1 MRTALL
7 GCLFLVPAVVLSAAG
22 TPEIYGTL
30 IAGSQGVRQ
39 VTVRLVCGQSRP
51 IQTRTDNYGSYRLRP
66 HQGGHCRL
74 TVDAAG
80 CSRPP
85 ALNVHA
91 YDKPVRYDLV
101 LLNRNGVC
109 SLERR

>member
-7 GCLFLVPAVVLSAAG
+7 GCLFLVPAVVVNAG
-22 TPEIYGTL
+22 GAPEIYGTL
-30 IAGSQGVRQ
+30 TAGSQDVRQ
-39 VTVRLVCGQSRP
+39 VTVRLACGQSRP
-51 IQTRTDNYGSYRLRP
+51 IQTRTDKYGSYRLRP
-66 HQGGHCRL
+66 RQSGHCTL

-85 ALNVHA
+85 ALDVHA
-91 YDKPVRYDLV
+91 YDKPVRYDLA

-109 SLERR
+109 SLQRR